1 MGEGIHS
8 HVLGEG
14 VVNLLT
20 IPGEPLVRTAC
31 LMEHSAV
38 GCHCVALEEVI
49 LCVQLH
55 PLLSG
60 QGDDGLGQHHI
71 HTVVH
76 GVSIGGFV
84 VGEEDRVEGG
94 GVGEE
99 GLGFV

>member
-1 MGEGIHS
+1 M
-8 HVLGEG
+8 
-14 VVNLLT
+14 
-20 IPGEPLVRTAC
+20 
-31 LMEHSAV
+31 
-38 GCHCVALEEVI
+38 
-49 LCVQLH
+49 QLH

-94 GVGEE
+94 GVEEE